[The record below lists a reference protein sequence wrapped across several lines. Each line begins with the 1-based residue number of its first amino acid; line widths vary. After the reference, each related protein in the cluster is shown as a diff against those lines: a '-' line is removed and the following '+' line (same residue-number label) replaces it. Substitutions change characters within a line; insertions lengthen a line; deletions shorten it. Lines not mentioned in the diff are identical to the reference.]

1 MKTLFG
7 KSKTI
12 LSEKGVNKVSIYEMD
27 PHKSGKLIKLM
38 CYDLKISSH
47 LVV

>member
-12 LSEKGVNKVSIYEMD
+12 LSEEGVGKVSIYDMD
-27 PHKSGKLIKLM
+27 SRESGKYTNLE
-38 CYDLKISSH
+38 
-47 LVV
+47 

>member
-12 LSEKGVNKVSIYEMD
+12 LSEVGVGKVSIYEMD
-27 PHKSGKLIKLM
+27 PYRSGK
-38 CYDLKISSH
+38 
-47 LVV
+47 

>member
-12 LSEKGVNKVSIYEMD
+12 LSEEGVGKVSIYDMD
-27 PHKSGKLIKLM
+27 PHKSGKYTKL
-38 CYDLKISSH
+38 K
-47 LVV
+47 